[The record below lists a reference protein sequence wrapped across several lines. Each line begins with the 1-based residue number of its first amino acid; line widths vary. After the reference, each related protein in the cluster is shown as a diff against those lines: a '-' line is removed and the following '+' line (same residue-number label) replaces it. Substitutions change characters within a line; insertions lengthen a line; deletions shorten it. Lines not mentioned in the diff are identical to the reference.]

1 MEEYNKPTLN
11 SIITDYFFSK
21 DTNLNKSYKNA
32 SIILQI
38 NYDETCTM
46 QEYLKHVCYLIDSN
60 ILGYKNNGDIYFKLH
75 NKFPNMESSELVN
88 LILEKLN
95 NNEAFSSDEEECNSD
110 HDEYIVESDKEE
122 DYEHV
127 DDTTFF
133 VDEDTPSESYI
144 NFSDIPEDD
153 IHKHC
158 HIIHVGNNEG
168 SVTIPSFT
176 DNTVEY
182 NIDVN
187 EEDGVVCGCS
197 HFHYT
202 NKMCKHMKLILTNK
216 GVKEKFTKKIPY
228 LIEKLNSQYELN
240 NNNITSNIKNNEKES
255 SEKNNYLE
263 KYVINNYDI
272 KLFGNNTITCS
283 CADFHYRG
291 PNRYCKHMKELYEN
305 TINNNNNNDIQH
317 LKGIFINY
325 INTCNTNNKAI
336 CSC

>member
-1 MEEYNKPTLN
+1 MEEYNRPTLN
-11 SIITDYFFSK
+11 SIITDFFFEENIS
-21 DTNLNKSYKNA
+21 LNKSYKNA
-32 SIILQI
+32 SIVLQM
-38 NYDETCTM
+38 NYGETCTM
-46 QEYLKHVCYLIDSN
+46 QEYLKHVCYLIDHN
-60 ILGYKNNGDIYFKLH
+60 ILGYNENGDVYFRLYK
-75 NKFPNMESSELVN
+75 KYPNMESSELVN

-95 NNEAFSSDEEECNSD
+95 SEEAFSSDEEEFNSD
-110 HDEYIVESDKEE
+110 NDEYIDESNKED
-122 DYEHV
+122 DYEHI
-127 DDTTFF
+127 DDTSFF
-133 VDEDTPSESYI
+133 VDEDTPSEPDI

-176 DNTVEY
+176 NNTVEY

-216 GVKEKFTKKIPY
+216 GVKEKFKKKIPY
-228 LIEKLNSQYELN
+228 LIEKLNSQYVLN
-240 NNNITSNIKNNEKES
+240 NNINSNIKNNQKES
-255 SEKNNYLE
+255 SENIKFLE

-283 CADFHYRG
+283 CADFQYRG

-305 TINNNNNNDIQH
+305 TINNNSNIQH
-317 LKGIFINY
+317 LKSIFVNY
-325 INTCNTNNKAI
+325 INTCNMNNKAI
-336 CSC
+336 CS